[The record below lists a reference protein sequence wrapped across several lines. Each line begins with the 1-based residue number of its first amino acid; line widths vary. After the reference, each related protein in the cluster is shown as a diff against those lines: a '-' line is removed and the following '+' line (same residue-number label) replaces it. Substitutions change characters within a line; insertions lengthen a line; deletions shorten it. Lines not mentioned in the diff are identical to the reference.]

1 MSFHRI
7 AEYLVVAGAQV
18 AFELFDD
25 VVVGVRDPLPQL
37 VRHDGD
43 ADAGERVAVVAA
55 EPSGRAAHRLL
66 SETLDDQVVRA
77 LLRVRYLSVGVARAR
92 RVEPERLFAAEMF
105 GQSGGNY
112 VHENFWFSL
121 LPYAPAFITLALLGH
136 WLRKGALHPAQPLE
150 VKAT

>member
-1 MSFHRI
+1 MGTI
-7 AEYLVVAGAQV
+7 AELPLGA
-18 AFELFDD
+18 
-25 VVVGVRDPLPQL
+25 VVVTATLPELPFKLELPLYL
-37 VRHDGD
+37 
-43 ADAGERVAVVAA
+43 AVI
-55 EPSGRAAHRLL
+55 GN
-66 SETLDDQVVRA
+66 VVR
-77 LLRVRYLSVGVARAR
+77 LSVIIV
-92 RVEPERLFAAEMF
+92 AAEMF